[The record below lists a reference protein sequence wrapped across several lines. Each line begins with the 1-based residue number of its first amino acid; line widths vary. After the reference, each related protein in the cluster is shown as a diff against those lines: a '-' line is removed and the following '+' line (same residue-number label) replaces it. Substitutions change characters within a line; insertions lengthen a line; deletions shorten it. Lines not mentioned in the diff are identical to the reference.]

1 MKLVKVIKMRL
12 KEIYSKIHIVKY
24 LSEALPI
31 QNGLKEWDALL
42 PLLFHFTLEYSI
54 RKDQENQ
61 EGMELND
68 KHKLYILGENINTT
82 NNNIEALLELERR
95 VI

>member
-1 MKLVKVIKMRL
+1 
-12 KEIYSKIHIVKY
+12 
-24 LSEALPI
+24 
-31 QNGLKEWDALL
+31 L
-42 PLLFHFTLEYSI
+42 PLLSNFALEHSI